1 MLRCVAFRARL
12 RLAHCNRS
20 VAIPVSQILH
30 DSSRP
35 ALAKQQ
41 PEDLRDGHRKGEHDQ
56 PVSDAA
62 LLARVVGDR
71 PFCAARLTDAIT
83 WACPFAFAALNL
95 WFDPSR
101 SAA

>member
-1 MLRCVAFRARL
+1 VSVVAL
-12 RLAHCNRS
+12 TL
-20 VAIPVSQILH
+20 VA
-30 DSSRP
+30 P

-41 PEDLRDGHRKGEHDQ
+41 PEELRDGHSKGEHDQ
-56 PVSDAA
+56 PGSDAA

-83 WACPFAFAALNL
+83 WACPFAFAAVNI